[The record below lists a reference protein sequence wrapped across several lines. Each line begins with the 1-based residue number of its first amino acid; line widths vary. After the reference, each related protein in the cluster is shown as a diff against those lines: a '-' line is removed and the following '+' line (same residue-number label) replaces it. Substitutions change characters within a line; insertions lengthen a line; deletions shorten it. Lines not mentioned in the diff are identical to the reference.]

1 MALLLWVVV
10 GVLLAI
16 WSAVVWLGH
25 LLLTAVL
32 GGAGHL
38 PVKDL
43 ALPEA
48 WTRWIPQGISE
59 SIAQAIE
66 AAQPMLQ
73 TALDTMPA
81 LATGV
86 TVLAWVTWA
95 VGSLLLLLAGGAS
108 HAGLRWWQRHQ
119 QATPQRPHLLP
130 S

>member
-119 QATPQRPHLLP
+119 QATPQRSHLLP